1 MIFAKIDFIN
11 LLPFHI
17 YLKKNIK
24 SSQLKQIIEYN
35 KSYPSHINKRFKK
48 RNVHSAFISSIKSKN
63 EKSLD
68 LGIIAKND
76 VLSVLAIPGKYE
88 KDYQSDTSNA
98 LALILNVQGK
108 ILIGDKALKYY
119 HNNDTENVIDLAL
132 KWKEKYGLP
141 FVFARLCYNKNEYQL
156 KKTVKNFNKRH
167 IKIPQYILQ
176 QYAKR
181 SGLTKNQIL
190 NYLTKIDYEIGTKE
204 KKALKLFFKLSKEK
218 GII

>member
-11 LLPFHI
+11 LLPFHV

-24 SSQLKQIIEYN
+24 SSQLKQIIEYH
-35 KSYPSHINKRFKK
+35 KSYPSFINKRFKK

-68 LGIIAKND
+68 LGIVAKNE
-76 VLSVLAIPGKYE
+76 VLSVLAIPGEYQ

-98 LALILNVQGK
+98 LALILNIDGRV
-108 ILIGDKALKYY
+108 LIGDKALKYY
-119 HNNDTENVIDLAL
+119 HVKNDVQIIDLAL
-132 KWKEKYGLP
+132 KWQEKYNLP
-141 FVFARLCYNKNEYQL
+141 FVFARLCYNKNGKQL
-156 KKTVKNFNKRH
+156 KKVIKNFNKKH
-167 IKIPQYILQ
+167 IKIPQYILE
-176 QYAKR
+176 QYSKR
-181 SGLTKNQIL
+181 SELTKEQIL
-190 NYLTKIDYEIGTKE
+190 NYLTKIDYNIGIKE